1 MAERTDFERLGKEV
15 TDAGRNLWLA
25 GLGVMA
31 ELQTE
36 GKKLFDTLVERGA
49 EFDKGQVQRFEKK
62 LGNRVDAW
70 RDQLEHRVEGAVTG
84 TMKRFGMPTRED
96 LEALSARLET
106 LSSKIDQ
113 VTAR

>member
-1 MAERTDFERLGKEV
+1 MAERTDFEHLGKDV

-49 EFDKGQVQRFEKK
+49 KFDKSQLRPLEKK
-62 LGNRVDAW
+62 LGNRVDGW
-70 RDQLEHRVEGAVTG
+70 RDELEQRVEGAVTG

-96 LEALSARLET
+96 FEALSARLET